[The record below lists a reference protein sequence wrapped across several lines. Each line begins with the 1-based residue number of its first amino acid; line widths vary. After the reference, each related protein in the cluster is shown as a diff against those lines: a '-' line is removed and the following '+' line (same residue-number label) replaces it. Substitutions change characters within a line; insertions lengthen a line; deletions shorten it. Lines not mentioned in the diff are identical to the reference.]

1 MSTTLSSDDRYT
13 GLKLPPV
20 SVGAPPPLPKP
31 LPPLPARPAQPEPE
45 NELELVRR
53 VRMLEEER
61 ETLLARVARFEERE
75 LSLSQAAQAIQ
86 AQRDK
91 LIAVREEYEERR
103 QLLVERA
110 AEVDRERSRL
120 RDAEE
125 DLEERLR
132 RLEDR
137 ERWLA
142 GRQAA
147 LVEPE
152 VGSASVEPEP
162 VEPERRPVLPKLPKL
177 AVPANFGPPRGG
189 EWWARNLGRPLEA
202 A

>member
-1 MSTTLSSDDRYT
+1 MSTTLSTDDRYT

-20 SVGAPPPLPKP
+20 SVGTPPPLPKP
-31 LPPLPARPAQPEPE
+31 KAKAPAPAAQT
-45 NELELVRR
+45 ELELVRK
-53 VRMLEEER
+53 VRELEEER
-61 ETLLARVARFEERE
+61 DALLARVARFEERE
-75 LSLSQAAQAIQ
+75 LSLAQAAQAIQ

-91 LIAVREEYEERR
+91 LTAVREEYEQRR

-120 RDAEE
+120 RNAEE
-125 DLEERLR
+125 DLEERLC

-147 LVEPE
+147 LVVPE
-152 VGSASVEPEP
+152 IGSASVEPEP
-162 VEPERRPVLPKLPKL
+162 AEPERRPVLPELPKPTVL
-177 AVPANFGPPRGG
+177 ANFGPPRHG
-189 EWWARNLGRPLEA
+189 EWWARSLGRPFDA